1 MAGASKEDDIATQV
15 VPKKIGGM
23 NILSVLYS
31 FAKKF
36 GTVAAVYLLGY
47 YDLSVAWI
55 IGPVILSV
63 IRDEFKKENE
73 LRRNIAKAAAMS
85 NEKEVI
91 LARID
96 DLPSWVF
103 FPDVERVEWLNRILR
118 QVWPNLNHWAKGL
131 LKDTI
136 EPSVRDALVAYKLHG
151 FRFDKMILGSISWS
165 LYIFNDSDSKALQET
180 VHPLRVGG
188 VKVYDRNV
196 DRNEIILDM
205 DLFYAGDCDIS
216 FFLSG
221 IRGGIKDF
229 QIHGMMRVVLKPLIQ
244 QMPLVGGIQLF
255 FLNNPTIDFNLVGVA
270 DLLDMPGLSDLLR
283 RVIVEQIANM
293 MVLPNKLPIK
303 LSDLVPSRLLKIPEP
318 EKLAT
323 LYVGSSKSPQATQNH
338 KRGPH
343 VARKFDMPDIH

>member
-151 FRFDKMILGSISWS
+151 FRFDKMILGSI
-165 LYIFNDSDSKALQET
+165 
-180 VHPLRVGG
+180 PLRVGG

-270 DLLDMPGLSDLLR
+270 DLLDMPGLSPVIEHQLLR
-283 RVIVEQIANM
+283 YGCAMGTN
-293 MVLPNKLPIK
+293 
-303 LSDLVPSRLLKIPEP
+303 
-318 EKLAT
+318 
-323 LYVGSSKSPQATQNH
+323 
-338 KRGPH
+338 
-343 VARKFDMPDIH
+343 